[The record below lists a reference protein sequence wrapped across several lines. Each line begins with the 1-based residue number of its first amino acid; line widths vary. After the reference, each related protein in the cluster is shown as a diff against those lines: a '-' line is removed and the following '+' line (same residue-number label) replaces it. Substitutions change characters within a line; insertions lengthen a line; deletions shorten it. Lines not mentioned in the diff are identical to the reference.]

1 MSRRPHT
8 SDDKTQYAAPESP
21 GALRAILAPTNTG
34 KTHFA
39 IERMLARESGV
50 IGLPLRLLAREI
62 YDKICAIKGEKLC
75 ALITGEEKIIPP
87 HAAYYVCTVEA
98 MPTTKRFAFVAV
110 DEVQLMAH
118 PERGHIFTERVLHM
132 RGTDETLLLGA
143 ETCRDV
149 LSALLPDVRFETRER
164 FSTLSY
170 SGHKKI
176 TRLPKRSVIVAF
188 SAPEVYA
195 IAELIRRYRGGAAIV
210 MGALSPR
217 TRNAQAALYQ
227 SGEVDFLVATDAIG
241 MGLNLD
247 ADHVAFASMR
257 KFDGRRRRQ
266 LNPMEVGQ
274 IAGRAGRF
282 RNDGTFGPTGDCPSF
297 DDQLVT
303 RIENHYYDTIRSAE
317 WRQTK
322 LDLTSFHTLQESL
335 ATPSPHPRLKRIAE
349 AEDEAALARFMRM
362 GDISAESESS
372 ALTRLVWEVCQ
383 VPDFRNNTIDTH
395 VQLLRDIFDQ
405 LSTKAGKLT
414 EEFLYK
420 HTSGLDHT
428 EGGVDILATRLAH
441 IRTWTFCAHKPDWIE
456 DTAFWV
462 DKTREIEDRLSDAL
476 HEKLTAKFV
485 DKRTRALLR
494 GNGAFMEATIKDDGD
509 VWVEEH
515 KIGRLTG
522 LQFELD
528 ESQSDLEAKAL
539 REAAEKAVGPE
550 INRRLT
556 SIVGGTHAIFTLSD
570 KGEVMWGGAA
580 VGKISQAGTVQNP
593 DVSLVG
599 GELGQ
604 DNLRNMAEE
613 RMRDFL
619 RAEVRDK
626 LAPLNAIKDLSNN
639 PETDAEVRGFAYTL
653 YENFGHLNRAQYGRL
668 VNDLSQAARK
678 PFREQGVTFGQYDV
692 YMKEMIRPKPASL
705 LSNLLA
711 FGAGGDKTPFIP
723 FAGVTSLANEG
734 ELSADKFLEGS
745 IYRAGY
751 RACGPRIVRFDI
763 LNRLAGLIR
772 QAQRESGTRR
782 FQIMQEML
790 ALLGCTFEEMRGVLE
805 SLGYQS
811 QKIQDANTEGMRPE
825 LSAPVPDRFVSDT
838 RPKRRNEATQTEG
851 QKTAEPTIVPNE
863 EVVSADATETTSPEV
878 AAVETKVAQE
888 PVTEPVTAL
897 TSNTPAEVSPSTETS
912 KNKKSDPKALS
923 VYHFR
928 TSHEDGTITEE
939 ENNEFWFMPFK
950 GKKTRQHSERAPRQQ
965 KSFKKNK
972 QPRQKQVSARP
983 PKYGKEPRKIE
994 DSPFAALAALKK
1006 NLGDKE

>member
-1 MSRRPHT
+1 MTAPHRHRPAH
-8 SDDKTQYAAPESP
+8 SNESNFAAPESP

-50 IGLPLRLLAREI
+50 IGLPLRLLAREV

-75 ALITGEEKIIPP
+75 ALITGEEKIIPR
-87 HAAYYVCTVEA
+87 HACYYVCTVEA
-98 MPTTKRFAFVAV
+98 MPTNLNERGRFAFVAI

-118 PERGHIFTERVLHM
+118 PERGHIFTDRVLHM

-149 LSALLPDVRFETRER
+149 LAALLPDVRFETRER
-164 FSTLSY
+164 FSSLAY
-170 SGHKKI
+170 GGHKKI

-247 ADHVAFASMR
+247 ADHVAFASLR
-257 KFDGRRRRQ
+257 KFDGRRRRG

-282 RNDGTFGPTGDCPSF
+282 RNDGTFGPTGDCPPF
-297 DDQLVT
+297 DDQLVK
-303 RIENHYYDTIRSAE
+303 RIENHYYNPLRGAE
-317 WRQTK
+317 WRSTK
-322 LDLTSFHTLQESL
+322 LNLRNFHTLLESL
-335 ATPSPHPRLKRIAE
+335 AAPSPHPRLRRITE
-349 AEDEAALARFMRM
+349 AEDEASLGRFVRM
-362 GDISAESESS
+362 PEIEAEIESS
-372 ALTRLVWEVCQ
+372 EVTSLVWEVCQ
-383 VPDFRNNTIDTH
+383 IPDFRNNTIDTH
-395 VQLLRDIFDQ
+395 VQLLRDIYGQ
-405 LSTKAGKLT
+405 LSTKSGKLT
-414 EEFLYK
+414 ADFLHK
-420 HTSGLDHT
+420 QTSGLDHV

-462 DKTREIEDRLSDAL
+462 NKTREIEDRLSDAL

-494 GNGAFMEATIKDDGD
+494 GNGAFMDATIKDDGD
-509 VWVEEH
+509 VWVEEY

-528 ESQSDLEAKAL
+528 ESQSNLEAKAL
-539 REAAEKAVGPE
+539 REAAEKAVAPE

-580 VGKISQAGTVQNP
+580 VGKISPAGSVQNP
-593 DVSLVG
+593 DVILVG

-626 LAPLNAIKDLSNN
+626 LAPLNTIKELSNN
-639 PETDAEVRGFAYTL
+639 PDTDAEVRGFAFTL

-692 YMKEMIRPKPASL
+692 YMKEMIRPKPATL
-705 LSNLLA
+705 LSSLLA
-711 FGAGGDKTPFIP
+711 FGAGGDRKPFIP
-723 FAGVTSLANEG
+723 FAGVTSLANTG
-734 ELSADKFLEGS
+734 ELAADNFQEGS
-745 IYRAGY
+745 IYRSGY
-751 RACGPRIVRFDI
+751 RTCGPRIVRFDI

-772 QAQRESGTRR
+772 QSQRESGTRR

-790 ALLGCTFEEMRGVLE
+790 ALLGCTYEEMRGVLE
-805 SLGYQS
+805 ALGYQS
-811 QKIQDANTEGMRPE
+811 QKMDKSDAEDLRPE
-825 LSAPVPDRFVSDT
+825 LSAPVPDRFMADKKPRTVAKTENPETSST
-838 RPKRRNEATQTEG
+838 EAKSATETETPLPA
-851 QKTAEPTIVPNE
+851 TAAPEPTIPVA
-863 EVVSADATETTSPEV
+863 SAADAKP
-878 AAVETKVAQE
+878 AQKKASSKHE
-888 PVTEPVTAL
+888 PKPL
-897 TSNTPAEVSPSTETS
+897 N
-912 KNKKSDPKALS
+912 

-928 TSHEDGTITEE
+928 TTHDDGTITEE
-939 ENNEFWFMPFK
+939 ENKEFWFLPFK
-950 GKKTRQHSERAPRQQ
+950 GKKPRRTGQDNRQQ
-965 KSFKKNK
+965 KTFKKRK
-972 QPRQKQVSARP
+972 QPRHNQSSVRP
-983 PKYGKEPRKIE
+983 PKYGKSEPRKDE
-994 DSPFAALAALKK
+994 DSPFAALAALRKDISGKK
-1006 NLGDKE
+1006 E